1 MTAPLIVGNWK
12 MNGTTAECA
21 ELARAVADGM
31 ARNATKTQ
39 IVVAPPYTALHSV
52 RQVLQSSAVN
62 LAAQNCHWQESG
74 AYTGE
79 ISPAMLAEIG
89 CEFVIIGH
97 SERRHLFAESHQ
109 AIAQKLP
116 GVLRHRMRP
125 ILCVGETLEERQHE
139 QTKDVIAHQIDSA
152 LKGVD
157 GDAIEHVEI
166 AYEPVWAIGT
176 GLNANAEQI
185 REVHEHIRQRLLRRY
200 GPARGRQIRILYGG
214 SVKPENAEM
223 IADIDAVNGLLVGGA
238 SLIAESF
245 LSIAR
250 AFSR

>member
-1 MTAPLIVGNWK
+1 MAAPLVVGNWK
-12 MNGTTAECA
+12 MNGTAAECA
-21 ELARAVADGM
+21 ELARAIADGV
-31 ARNATKTQ
+31 ARTATKTH
-39 IVVAPPYTALHSV
+39 IVIAPPYTALNSV
-52 RQVLQSSAVN
+52 KQVLDSGPVK
-62 LAAQNCHWQESG
+62 LAAQNCHWQDSG
-74 AYTGE
+74 AFTGE
-79 ISPAMLAEIG
+79 ISPAMLSEIG

-97 SERRHLFAESHQ
+97 SERRHLFAERDQ

-116 GVLRHRMRP
+116 AAIRHCMRP
-125 ILCVGETLEERQHE
+125 IFCVGETLDERQSE

-185 REVHEHIRQRLLRRY
+185 RDVHEHIRRRLLKLY
-200 GPARGRQIRILYGG
+200 GPARSQQIRILYGG

-223 IADIDAVNGLLVGGA
+223 IAGIDAVNGLLVGGA